1 MAAGKDSPIALL
13 LVNLLDL
20 KTRNTD
26 CNFKLSLNEYFVN
39 LHDSCEMKK
48 EYFFLLM
55 ETPVFLTICRH

>member
-39 LHDSCEMKK
+39 LHDSCEMKN
-48 EYFFLLM
+48 EYFF
-55 ETPVFLTICRH
+55 VC